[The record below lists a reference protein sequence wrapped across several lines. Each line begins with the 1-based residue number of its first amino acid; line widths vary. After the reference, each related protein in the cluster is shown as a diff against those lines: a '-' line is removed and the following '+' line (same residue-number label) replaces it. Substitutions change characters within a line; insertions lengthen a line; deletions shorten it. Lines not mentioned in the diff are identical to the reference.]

1 MTMYPVMLR
10 VAGRRC
16 LVVGG
21 GRVALRKVEG
31 LLGAGAD
38 VTVIAPEVDA
48 RIDALDVAVER
59 RPYRRG
65 DVAGYRLVITA
76 TDDAAVNAAVFDDA
90 ETVGVWV
97 NSADDIEHCSFT
109 LPAIHRDGAIT
120 VAVSTEGQSPAFA
133 AWLRDRV
140 RDALPVGLADVA
152 AQIADERRAVHE
164 RGATTEG
171 LDWRTRIDELVG
183 EPASV
188 GTVHLVGAGPG
199 DPELLTVR
207 AARLLAA
214 ADVVVHDALADT
226 EALSLVP
233 SHVERID
240 VGKRPG
246 RPVPQELINDLL
258 VQLAQR
264 HRRVVRLKGGDPF
277 LFGRGG
283 EEALAL
289 QAAGVPFEVVPG
301 ITSAIAAPAAAG
313 VPVTQRGMSASV
325 TIVTGHRRFGD
336 EDETDWEALA
346 RVGGTIV
353 VLMGVAERGAIAQR
367 LLDGGLSPDT
377 PVTAVRYGTRPEQEV
392 ARTTLGA
399 LGDTP
404 IEAPAAIVI
413 GAVAGLDLSSDAI
426 ARATTSGWP
435 PRA

>member
-1 MTMYPVMLR
+1 MLASTRWMLR
-10 VAGRRC
+10 SSAGRTEGATSPTTASSSPRPTT
-16 LVVGG
+16 
-21 GRVALRKVEG
+21 LRS
-31 LLGAGAD
+31 
-38 VTVIAPEVDA
+38 
-48 RIDALDVAVER
+48 
-59 RPYRRG
+59 
-65 DVAGYRLVITA
+65 
-76 TDDAAVNAAVFDDA
+76 NAAVFDDA
-90 ETVGVWV
+90 EAAGVWV
-97 NSADDIEHCSFT
+97 NSADDIENCSFT

-152 AQIADERRAVHE
+152 TQIANERRAVHE
-164 RGATTEG
+164 RGETTEG
-171 LDWRTRIDELVG
+171 LDWRTRIDELVDA
-183 EPASV
+183 PASV

-199 DPELLTVR
+199 DPELLTLR

-264 HRRVVRLKGGDPF
+264 HRCVVRLKGGDPF

-289 QAAGVPFEVVPG
+289 QAAGVAFEVVPG

-353 VLMGVAERGAIAQR
+353 VLMGVAERGAIAAA
-367 LLDGGLSPDT
+367 T
-377 PVTAVRYGTRPEQEV
+377 PRRWPLNRHPGHRRSLRHA
-392 ARTTLGA
+392 
-399 LGDTP
+399 
-404 IEAPAAIVI
+404 
-413 GAVAGLDLSSDAI
+413 
-426 ARATTSGWP
+426 ARARGGPHDARRARRHTDRGARRNRDRRGRGARPVERRDRSCDHVGMAPEGVSAASRYARRGSGTELEG
-435 PRA
+435 AA